1 MFFKRMLPTT
11 LAAVVATVAFSLPAA
26 CAEPVRA
33 VGPTPPRLSFVDG
46 DVSFWRPGAEDWTP
60 AQVNTPLTA
69 GDSMYAGNGGNI
81 EIEIGTRAYLRAG
94 SGTEIG
100 IESLETGYLQIRVP
114 AGHAALDLKRLPDGQ
129 AIEVD
134 TPNGA
139 FLIDRPGYYRLD
151 VDDDTTTF
159 ATRRGGEARV
169 IPAGGESIAVQTDQW
184 IVVRGTAT
192 ATVARV
198 APAGD
203 DAWDRWN
210 YDRTAQ
216 LGEEPRSSAYVPPDV
231 AGVDDLDR
239 YGDWRDTPKYGQ
251 LWVPRDVEEDWAPYS
266 TGRWVWDGYYG
277 WTWVDDSP
285 WGWAP
290 YHYGRWCWNDGYWGW
305 APGPVVVRPI
315 YAPALVAFFGG
326 HHSGVS
332 VSVGLP
338 IVSWVA
344 LGWGEP
350 VIPWWGPVGFVGRP
364 HWSGW
369 GGPRVVN
376 NVVINNTTIVNVK
389 NINRYDNFRN
399 NRAVIGVTG
408 DRFGRER
415 VDHIRVNV
423 DQMRNLRPVR
433 GELGV
438 RPVRESL
445 VPRAG
450 RGERPPDRIQ
460 NRRVVA
466 TRPPQD
472 PSRLPRAAGLV
483 PAGSRRQ
490 AEPQIV
496 PPGGDRQRVPGGA
509 PTFGRQA
516 PPRPGLEQAAVG
528 EDGRR
533 DGKELERRQGR
544 PNGNEV
550 DRRSGRPGDGRTGI
564 VSDRGIGSG
573 ELPSTIDRVP
583 GRDRGRNRVDESGS
597 APAQPAISDG
607 GRIDRNRGEHDRN
620 GRERGR
626 PERNDSSA
634 PPVAP
639 QGHQQ
644 AHERPAVEA
653 PRQLAPR
660 RPGDSRGSGRERG
673 RARSERPVRAP
684 EPAPMQAF
692 RRNVEP
698 PSRNDRE
705 PTGDSGRS
713 HRQPSVQRG
722 APQRESAESRRAV
735 PPRAQRGGNEA
746 PQGTPEAAWPERSTN
761 PGTGGSGGRLTRPQ
775 GWLM

>member
-1 MFFKRMLPTT
+1 MFFKRMLPIA
-11 LAAVVATVAFSLPAA
+11 LAALVATMAISLPAA
-26 CAEPVRA
+26 RAEPVRV

-60 AQVNTPLTA
+60 AQVNTPLTT
-69 GDSMYAGNGGNI
+69 GDSMYAGNGGNL

-129 AIEVD
+129 EIEVD

-159 ATRRGGEARV
+159 VTRRGGEARV
-169 IPAGGESIAVQTDQW
+169 IPAGGESVDVPTDQR
-184 IVVRGTAT
+184 IVVRGTET

-216 LGEEPRSSAYVPPDV
+216 LGEEPRSSAYVPRDV

-239 YGDWRDTPKYGQ
+239 YGDWRDTPKYGHV
-251 LWVPRDVEEDWAPYS
+251 WVPRDVQEDWAPYS

-305 APGPVVVRPI
+305 APGPVAVRPV
-315 YAPALVAFFGG
+315 YAPALVAFFSG
-326 HHSGVS
+326 HHGS

-338 IVSWVA
+338 AVSWVA

-350 VIPWWGPVGFVGRP
+350 VVPWWGPVGFVGRP
-364 HWSGW
+364 YWSGW
-369 GGPRVVN
+369 GGPRLVN

-389 NINRYDNFRN
+389 NIHRYDNFRN
-399 NRAVIGVTG
+399 NRAVIGVAG
-408 DRFGRER
+408 DRFGRGR
-415 VDHIRVNV
+415 VDHIRVNP
-423 DQMRNLRPVR
+423 DQIRNLRPVR

-472 PSRLPRAAGLV
+472 PSRLPRAAGLI
-483 PAGSRRQ
+483 PAGSRQ
-490 AEPQIV
+490 QTEPRIV
-496 PPGGDRQRVPGGA
+496 WPDQRGNA
-509 PTFGRQA
+509 PSFGRQA
-516 PPRPGLEQAAVG
+516 PPPGVERGAVG
-528 EDGRR
+528 EGGRR
-533 DGKELERRQGR
+533 HGDELERRQGR
-544 PNGNEV
+544 PNSNEV
-550 DRRSGRPGDGRTGI
+550 DRQSGRPGDGRAGTVG
-564 VSDRGIGSG
+564 DRGNGS
-573 ELPSTIDRVP
+573 EESPSTIDRVP
-583 GRDRGRNRVDESGS
+583 GRDRGRTHVDEPGD
-597 APAQPAISDG
+597 APAPPAMNDG

-620 GRERGR
+620 GRERGALNVR
-626 PERNDSSA
+626 DSGGAPEPPPSA
-634 PPVAP
+634 VERMRQPDRGPRPVAP
-639 QGHQQ
+639 PPSNDRSG
-644 AHERPAVEA
+644 AV
-653 PRQLAPR
+653 Q
-660 RPGDSRGSGRERG
+660 ERG
-673 RARSERPVRAP
+673 RSERPVPAP
-684 EPAPMQAF
+684 EIAPMQAL

-705 PTGDSGRS
+705 PTGDGGRS

-722 APQRESAESRRAV
+722 APQRESAASRRAE
-735 PPRAQRGGNEA
+735 PSRAQRGGNEA
-746 PQGTPEAAWPERSTN
+746 PQRKPEAAWPEPSAN
-761 PGTGGSGGRLTRPQ
+761 PGTGGSGGRSHGPRDR
-775 GWLM
+775 